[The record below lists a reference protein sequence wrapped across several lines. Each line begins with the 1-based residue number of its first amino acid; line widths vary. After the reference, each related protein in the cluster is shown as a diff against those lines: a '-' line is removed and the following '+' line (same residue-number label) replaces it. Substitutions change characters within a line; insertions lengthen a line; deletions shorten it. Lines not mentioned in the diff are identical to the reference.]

1 MKIEIKKWR
10 LRNFFRFL
18 FLTLDKTYSE
28 EFSTNFFG
36 YLFFQGIKKIFVD
49 KDYKFAIYV
58 GGEFAGSVALYH
70 KKEGYELG
78 YFILRK
84 FRNKGVA
91 SEASS
96 EMLDYGFKR
105 LRLKRIIAIIDMKN
119 EASNKIV
126 KKLGFRLKKRDNKNK
141 ELFWEKNR

>member
-18 FLTLDKTYSE
+18 FLTLDKSYSE

-49 KDYKFAIYV
+49 KDYKFAVYA
-58 GGEFAGSVALYH
+58 GGEFAGSVSLYH

-78 YFILRK
+78 YFILRD
-84 FRNKGVA
+84 FRGKGIA
-91 SEASS
+91 SEAGS

-105 LRLKRIIAIIDMKN
+105 LRLKRIIAVIEMKN

-126 KKLGFRLKKRDNKNK
+126 KKLGFKLKKRDNKNK